1 MKNIIRELRFPS
13 ISPDTHGDIV
23 DVIYHENSNA
33 RGDMALI
40 DDRVKSL
47 VLQNPRYKQCTT
59 VHLTPL
65 FSKRQYRTLNHH
77 GYTMRADCYYRGYYI
92 GSVLRD
98 HVSPPQGLA
107 PPPLLQRK
115 SGLNSLPT
123 AHPSDREQVTAYAE
137 RSSVSKRSGST
148 SC

>member
-92 GSVLRD
+92 GSEFFGIMYRRPKD
-98 HVSPPQGLA
+98 WHPRRSYSENLA
-107 PPPLLQRK
+107 
-115 SGLNSLPT
+115 
-123 AHPSDREQVTAYAE
+123 
-137 RSSVSKRSGST
+137 
-148 SC
+148 